1 VPRAASAST
10 SCRSK
15 TKRSKPKPNTPA
27 TPNRRPAATTPPDAN
42 AGRIAGVFGLRGD
55 LKVAANRIGEDALVA
70 GIDVRATLTDGTVRT
85 LRIASIRRHK
95 DRPLVHFAGVDD
107 ANAAAAL
114 VGSTLAIERSAVVLR
129 RDEYLD
135 DDLIG
140 CAVID
145 TNGTTRGA
153 VVGVEHYPA
162 QDVLLVGDARAMLPM
177 VRAFIRTIDIG
188 ARRIVVDVPPGLLDP
203 EQAEE
208 A

>member
-1 VPRAASAST
+1 
-10 SCRSK
+10 
-15 TKRSKPKPNTPA
+15 
-27 TPNRRPAATTPPDAN
+27 
-42 AGRIAGVFGLRGD
+42 
-55 LKVAANRIGEDALVA
+55 
-70 GIDVRATLTDGTVRT
+70 VRATLTDGTVRT

-95 DRPLVHFAGVDD
+95 DRPLVHCAGVDD

-114 VGSTLAIERSAVVLR
+114 VGSTLAIERNAVVLR

-162 QDVLLVGDARAMLPM
+162 QDVLLVGDTRAMLPM
-177 VRAFIRTIDIG
+177 VRAFIRTIDID